1 MRVSLSGKPFNRHRF
16 RTLWIDG
23 TAGRAGS
30 LERASAAVLL
40 ALGAAATLTT
50 WVRSPLLAWGYALGV
65 FLLAG
70 VWTAREAFAPRP
82 LHITVPGAALAAI
95 SVWGFAQ
102 LAAGATVYRY
112 ATLDAAVRTTALGAT
127 AFAASRALR
136 SARLRLPFLTAFSW
150 FGFAVSVAAVLAYFT
165 SPGRVLWIFPSPY
178 PDTWGPFLSRNDFA
192 GFLELSFP
200 VALWLCLSD
209 RGPSPWIRGSIPAW
223 MFAAG
228 LASASRAGAILLVAE
243 AVAIFAI
250 TRSRRF
256 LPSRRSEPLVYRRAL
271 GKFAIAAAVF
281 IAITG
286 AGTLI
291 GRLADPDPLAYRRE
305 IARSTLEMVA
315 AHPWRGFGV
324 GTFAQVYP
332 AHATFDAGAAVE
344 HAHNDWLEWAAGGG
358 VPYAAVWAALAIALC
373 APAVRSVWGLGI
385 VAAFLHAVVDYPF
398 ARFGLTAW
406 TFALIGALEA
416 DQSERTQGPRP
427 LTKGTRSQGDFS

>member
-16 RTLWIDG
+16 STLWVHG
-23 TAGRAGS
+23 TASRAER
-30 LERASAAVLL
+30 LERASAAALL
-40 ALGAAATLTT
+40 ILGAAATLTT

-70 VWTAREAFAPRP
+70 VWTAREALTPRA
-82 LHITVPGAALAAI
+82 LRITAPGAALAAI

-102 LAAGATVYRY
+102 LAAGGTVYRY
-112 ATLDAAVRTTALGAT
+112 ATLDAAVRTAALGAT

-136 SARLRLPFLTAFSW
+136 SARLRLQFLTAFAW
-150 FGFAVSVAAVLAYFT
+150 FGFAVSVTAVLTYFT

-192 GFLELSFP
+192 GLLELSFP

-209 RGPSPWIRGSIPAW
+209 RPKGGSAWIPALIPAW

-228 LASASRAGAILLVAE
+228 LASASRAGAILLAAE
-243 AVAIFAI
+243 VVAIFAI
-250 TRSRRF
+250 TRHRRAM
-256 LPSRRSEPLVYRRAL
+256 PSCRSEPLVYRRAM
-271 GKFAIAAAVF
+271 GKFAMAAAVF

-286 AGTLI
+286 AGTLL

-305 IARSTLEMVA
+305 IARSTVQMIA
-315 AHPWRGFGV
+315 AHPWRGFGL

-332 AHATFDAGAAVE
+332 AYATFDAGAAVE
-344 HAHNDWLEWAAGGG
+344 HAHDEWLEWAAGGG
-358 VPYAAVWAALAIALC
+358 VPYAAVWAALALALC

-385 VAAFLHAVVDYPF
+385 VAAFLHAGVDYPF

-406 TFALIGALEA
+406 TCALIGALEA
-416 DQSERTQGPRP
+416 DKLRE
-427 LTKGTRSQGDFS
+427 LRSRVH